1 MQHGGRTANIMGS
14 LSAIRCGNRRIWNC
28 ARPRYSPTRAL
39 LLANQSRFLSGNPWP
54 QFSSSKPLSIAIDS
68 SLIAFVFPKQLQRP
82 YPLYQFTREAAKN
95 KRKEIMI
102 KQHWSIDLH
111 LPFQYRDCVF
121 PLYLNDLMF
130 DSKYGYI
137 TSLMPKPYQI
147 HLPHHLA
154 CIFHGL
160 IMSFPSTFL

>member
-1 MQHGGRTANIMGS
+1 MQHGGRTANIMGV
-14 LSAIRCGNRRIWNC
+14 LFAIRCGNRRIWNC

-54 QFSSSKPLSIAIDS
+54 QFSSSIPLSIAIDS
-68 SLIAFVFPKQLQRP
+68 SLIAFDFPKQLQRP
-82 YPLYQFTREAAKN
+82 YPLYQFTREAANHKV
-95 KRKEIMI
+95 KGWRW
-102 KQHWSIDLH
+102 WSNNIVSH
-111 LPFQYRDCVF
+111 LPFQYRDCIF
-121 PLYLNDLMF
+121 PLYLDDLMF